1 MGACNL
7 CKFSLEEKSKEN
19 KQTLITEL
27 DESLEKE
34 KMDTI
39 IRLKNQLEKQEE
51 QIINE
56 KVEEIYTAIDY
67 FDKIIKSEE
76 PDRAILEHIIDTVWI
91 YHDKSVKFDLRAD
104 INYLVS

>member
-1 MGACNL
+1 
-7 CKFSLEEKSKEN
+7 
-19 KQTLITEL
+19 
-27 DESLEKE
+27 
-34 KMDTI
+34 MDTI